1 MRFVFIVQGEGR
13 GHLTQ
18 ALTLEERLR
27 GEGHEVAEVL
37 VGKSR
42 CRRLPDFF
50 TRQLKAPLRRF
61 ESPNFL
67 PTPANRKNNITG
79 SVLYNLLR
87 LPAFVRSVF
96 FIRRR
101 IKASGADVVVNFYEL
116 LTGMTYLF
124 LRPGVRQVCI
134 GHQYL
139 FLHKDFVFPKAN
151 PIELALLR
159 LFTRLTA
166 IGADQRLALSFTRMA
181 DDEDNRIRVVPPLL
195 RKEVTRL
202 KPRQGEYIHGYMV
215 NSGFAEQVTA
225 WHAQHPG
232 TPLHFFY
239 DKKGITGTVEV
250 DPTLHYHTLDDR
262 EFLSHMAGCRAY
274 ASTAGFESICEAMYL
289 GKPVLM
295 VPAHIEQECNAFD
308 AMRAGVGVVSS
319 DFSLDRLLQF
329 SSTFKPN
336 GKFLFWANNTSLI
349 IRCLTL
355 PLAEKRELCPQWLQ
369 CGYAIADTLIDNAAT
384 RLSRLS
390 MAVRSAFYKKRY
402 RYRRIDRTA

>member
-1 MRFVFIVQGEGR
+1 MKFIFIVQGEGR

-27 GEGHEVAEVL
+27 SEGHDVVEVL

-42 CRRLPDFF
+42 YRKLPDFF
-50 TRQLKAPLRRF
+50 IRQLKAPLNRF

-79 SVLYNLLR
+79 SVIYNLLR
-87 LPAFVRSVF
+87 LPAFVRSIF
-96 FIRRR
+96 FIRKR
-101 IKASGADVVVNFYEL
+101 IKASKADVVVNFYEL

-124 LRPGVRQVCI
+124 LRPNTRQVCI

-181 DDEDNRIRVVPPLL
+181 DDEANRIRVVPPLL
-195 RKEVTRL
+195 RKEVL
-202 KPRQGEYIHGYMV
+202 KVKPQQGQYIHGYMV
-215 NSGFAEQVTA
+215 NSGFAEQITA
-225 WHAQHPG
+225 WHAEHKDI
-232 TPLHFFY
+232 PLHFFY
-239 DKKGITGTVEV
+239 DKKDITSVVEV
-250 DPTLHYHTLDDR
+250 DSTLHYHPLDDHK
-262 EFLSHMAGCRAY
+262 FLTQMAGCRAY
-274 ASTAGFESICEAMYL
+274 ASTAGFESICEAIYM

-308 AMRAGVGVVSS
+308 AMRAGVGVISN
-319 DFSLDRLLQF
+319 DFSIDRLLQF

-336 GKFLFWANNTSLI
+336 GRFIFWANDTSLI
-349 IRCLTL
+349 TNCLTL
-355 PLAEKRELCPQWLQ
+355 SHTERRESYPTWLHR
-369 CGYAIADTLIDNAAT
+369 GYAIADAYITNAAH
-384 RLSRLS
+384 RLTQLT
-390 MAVRSAFYKKRY
+390 MTVRSAL
-402 RYRRIDRTA
+402 